1 MLSILCN
8 LMLHVDRTLS
18 PEGCSAHSVP
28 PAAAAVPTVPERRLR
43 QRPDLRGLQAHR
55 PAVRCVWRQ
64 RRLPALRSENVRG
77 LQGFLQA
84 DCAEE
89 RQVRL
94 PGGQELPRR
103 QAEAEPVPVLPLPEV
118 PGCRHGQGGESV
130 V

>member
-1 MLSILCN
+1 M
-8 LMLHVDRTLS
+8 
-18 PEGCSAHSVP
+18 
-28 PAAAAVPTVPERRLR
+28 PALWRSH
-43 QRPDLRGLQAHR
+43 LRGLQ
-55 PAVRCVWRQ
+55 
-64 RRLPALRSENVRG
+64 G
-77 LQGFLQA
+77 ILQE